1 MEARETAKY
10 LTTFFEYLIGLYPEE
25 FLESRN
31 QNESIMAYSKM
42 FAGYIGLAA
51 EMKKQEIDFKEIKT
65 VLDQLDFKKDN
76 PLWKELNL
84 VTLEG
89 KINNQIDESKI
100 SKYFRGL
107 LK

>member
-1 MEARETAKY
+1 
-10 LTTFFEYLIGLYPEE
+10 
-25 FLESRN
+25 
-31 QNESIMAYSKM
+31 M

-51 EMKKQEIDFKEIKT
+51 EMKREGIDFLEIKK
-65 VLDQLDFKKDN
+65 VLDKLDFKKDN
-76 PLWKELNL
+76 PLWKELGII
-84 VTLEG
+84 TSEG